1 MSIKIG
7 EEFIKKAGKRYPAE
21 SPLAREGEPGNT
33 MFIIAAGKVAVSKST
48 PAGEKILATLG
59 EGDFFGEMA
68 IMGMQDR
75 RGATVKTVI
84 ETTVLELS
92 REAFE
97 GLIRRS
103 PEIAMS
109 VIKTLTERVRDANG
123 KLAALIHKNDQVRVA
138 AYFAHLANDRGQAP
152 KVGSHPGKLFLVK
165 PEAVAS
171 ALGLKTDQVNQW
183 IQLARKARILG
194 QNGAWVW
201 VPFPQYLL
209 PFGEF
214 ISTRV

>member
-1 MSIKIG
+1 MGIKIG
-7 EEFIKKAGKRYPAE
+7 EEFMKKFGRRYPAE
-21 SPLAREGEPGNT
+21 SPLAKEGDPGAT
-33 MFIIAAGKVAVSKST
+33 MFIIASGKVVVIKNT

-97 GLIRRS
+97 GFIRRS

-109 VIKTLTERVRDANG
+109 VIKSLTERVRDANG
-123 KLAALIHKNDQVRVA
+123 KLAALVHKNDHVRIA
-138 AYFAHLANDRGQAP
+138 AYINYLANDRGHPAP
-152 KVGSHPGKLFLVK
+152 GNAPGKCLILK
-165 PEAVAS
+165 PEAVCS
-171 ALGLKTDQVNQW
+171 ALGVTPDLVNQW
-183 IQLARKARILG
+183 LGYARKAKILG
-194 QNGAWVW
+194 QNGVWLW
-201 VPFPQYLL
+201 VPYPQYLL
-209 PFGEF
+209 AFGEY
-214 ISTRV
+214 IGGRL